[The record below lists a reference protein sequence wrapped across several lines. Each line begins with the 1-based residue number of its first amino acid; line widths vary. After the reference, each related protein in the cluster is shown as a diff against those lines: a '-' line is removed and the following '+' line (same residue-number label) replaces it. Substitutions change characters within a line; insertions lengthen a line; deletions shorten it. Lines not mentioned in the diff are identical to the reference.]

1 MTARE
6 RPPDAS
12 AAAVAWLETVGADT
26 IGTLSG
32 SPHETIV
39 PAMTRSTGGG
49 CALAMLADLAD
60 PSRRGAL
67 HLGDVIGEGGMG
79 VIHEAEQVA
88 LGRTVAVKTLRPG
101 PREPAAALDL
111 LREAWVTG
119 ALEHPNVVPVHY
131 LGVDDTGMP
140 SIVLKRVRGT
150 EWSKLLAD
158 APEVERRFGATDLL
172 AWNFQILFH
181 VLNAVRFAHS
191 HGIIHRDLK
200 PSNVMVGDFG
210 EVYLLDWG
218 IAVSLHDDGT
228 GRFPLAIHA
237 TDLAGTP
244 SYMAPEM
251 LGRGGPPLSIRTDV
265 YLAGAVLYE
274 LVTGNPPHAGSNVL
288 AVIGSILA
296 SRPEL
301 PAHVP
306 PELARICTRAMDED
320 PTRRYESIDA
330 LRTALAHYLEHRGSA
345 QLAERARERLDQLLV
360 QLLDHVGPSAS
371 GALHQREAIYR
382 LFGACRYGFRD
393 ALAVWPD
400 NEDARAGLVQAVV
413 AVAEYELAGDRPAAA
428 VSLLGELDDPP
439 PLLATARAAA
449 VRHAELERIGRDH
462 DVAVG
467 TRMRTSLTMIVGL
480 AFTVCPLIIANVP
493 QLAQASHAL
502 HVAFAATMVVII
514 AGLARAGREAVT
526 AMGVNRRLIT
536 ALGFLFVVQGVLAIG
551 GWLAGTP
558 APSLYVWDIAL
569 YAVMSGMGAIMFDPW
584 TWGSTFGYLVAF
596 LYASYNPPYALYA
609 MSASNVILAASAAL
623 RWRTLTRRL
632 R

>member
-1 MTARE
+1 VTARE
-6 RPPDAS
+6 RPPDAAS
-12 AAAVAWLETVGADT
+12 AAAAWLETVGA
-26 IGTLSG
+26 GTVATLNG
-32 SPHETIV
+32 SLQETIV
-39 PAMTRSTGGG
+39 PAMTRSTGGAR
-49 CALAMLADLAD
+49 ALAMLADLAD

-67 HLGDVIGEGGMG
+67 QLGDVIGEGGMG
-79 VIHEAEQVA
+79 VVHEAEQVA

-131 LGVDDTGMP
+131 LGVDDAGMP
-140 SIVLKRVRGT
+140 SIVLKRVQGT

-158 APEVERRFGATDLL
+158 ASEVERRFGATDLL

-237 TDLAGTP
+237 SDLAGTP

-251 LGRGGPPLSIRTDV
+251 LGRGGAPLSIRTDV

-274 LVTGNPPHAGSNVL
+274 LVTGKPPHAGSNVL
-288 AVIGSILA
+288 AVITSVLA

-306 PELARICTRAMDED
+306 PELARICTRAMDDD

-345 QLAERARERLDQLLV
+345 QLAERARERLDQLLD
-360 QLLDHVGPSAS
+360 QLGPSAS
-371 GALHQREAIYR
+371 GAGRQREDIYR

-449 VRHAELERIGRDH
+449 IRHAELERIGRDH

-467 TRMRTSLTMIVGL
+467 TRMRTSLTMTVGL
-480 AFTVCPLIIANVP
+480 AFTVCPLVIANVP
-493 QLAQASHAL
+493 QFREASHAF
-502 HVAFAATMVVII
+502 HASFAAVMLVII
-514 AGLARAGREAVT
+514 AGLALASRRTVT
-526 AMGVNRRLIT
+526 AMGVNRRLIA
-536 ALGFLFVVQGVLAIG
+536 ALGFLFVVQGVMALG

-558 APSLYVWDIAL
+558 APNLFVWDIAL
-569 YAVMSGMGAIMFDPW
+569 YATMSGMGAIMFDPW

-596 LYASYNPPYALYA
+596 LYASHNPSHALYA

-623 RWRTLTRRL
+623 RGRMLTRHL